1 MTKFYKPVMSGKKP
15 NMFTRDKPLI
25 FEIATR
31 TKYSTCLVI
40 HLHIQ
45 KTYQPKK

>member
-1 MTKFYKPVMSGKKP
+1 MTKFYKPVTSGKKP

-31 TKYSTCLVI
+31 TKYSTSLVI